1 MTNAEFGDKLREN
14 ETKTLWQINDCKM
27 KLSNCVNE
35 QMVRDA
41 MKELEGK
48 TATKIKEE
56 AIKQGSIDPERIQ
69 KI

>member
-1 MTNAEFGDKLREN
+1 
-14 ETKTLWQINDCKM
+14 M